1 MSIINV
7 VKSFFIGIAL
17 VIPGLSGSIFAVV
30 VGLYEDIINAIS
42 SFSKDIKVNIKF
54 LLPVA
59 LGCVMG
65 ILASTKAV
73 LWLCENYQLQSYMF
87 FIGLV
92 LGSVPLIWRKMSK
105 IEFKAVYL
113 ILSVLSFAAILLTS
127 GGSSDSEKSYI
138 AIQTLSGLPDFLT
151 LTLAGIISVS
161 LMMIPGISGSVMLMV
176 IGQYGTV
183 YNAVGSSLDFL
194 MYVIKGDFTM
204 AAECFMTVALI
215 IPFLLGALIG
225 IVIIAKI
232 LSFLLKKWE
241 SLVYYCVL
249 GLIGGA
255 IVVLALEG
263 GVVDITG
270 NISTNILK
278 IVIGIIFIV
287 IGCVCTVFL
296 DNPKEK

>member
-7 VKSFFIGIAL
+7 IKSFFIGIAL

-30 VGLYEDIINAIS
+30 VGLYEDIINAVS
-42 SFSKDIKVNIKF
+42 SFSKDIKGNIKF
-54 LLPVA
+54 LAPVA
-59 LGCVMG
+59 IGCVIG

-92 LGSVPLIWRKMSK
+92 LGSAPLIWRKMSK
-105 IEFKAVYL
+105 IKFNPVYL
-113 ILSVLSFAAILLTS
+113 LLTIISFAAILLTS
-127 GGSSDSEKSYI
+127 SGSSDSEKSYI
-138 AIQTLSGLPDFLT
+138 AIQALRGLPDFLT
-151 LTLAGIISVS
+151 LLFAGIISVS

-176 IGQYGTV
+176 LGQYGTV
-183 YNAVGSSLDFL
+183 YNAVGSALDFL
-194 MYVIKGDFTM
+194 MYVIKGDFI
-204 AAECFMTVALI
+204 AASECFMTVALI

-249 GLIGGA
+249 GLISGA

-263 GVVDITG
+263 GIVEIAADFSANVL
-270 NISTNILK
+270 NIFIS
-278 IVIGIIFIV
+278 IIFIV

>member
-1 MSIINV
+1 MSIINAI
-7 VKSFFIGIAL
+7 KSFFIGIAL

-42 SFSKDIKVNIKF
+42 DFSKDIKGNIKF
-54 LLPVA
+54 LMPVA
-59 LGCVMG
+59 LGCVVG

-92 LGSVPLIWRKMSK
+92 LGSVPLIWRKMNK
-105 IEFKAVYL
+105 IKFNPVYL
-113 ILSVLSFAAILLTS
+113 LLSVISFAAILLTS
-127 GGSSDSEKSYI
+127 GSGSSAEKSYI
-138 AIQTLSGLPDFLT
+138 AIQTLAGIDDFLT
-151 LTLAGIISVS
+151 LIFAGLISVS

-176 IGQYGTV
+176 MGQYGTV

-194 MYVIKGDFTM
+194 IFVIKGDF
-204 AAECFMTVALI
+204 ASASECFMTVALV

-249 GLIGGA
+249 GLIAGA

-263 GVVDITG
+263 GIVEIAG
-270 NISTNILK
+270 NVSANILK
-278 IVIGIIFIV
+278 ILISIVFIV
-287 IGCVCTVFL
+287 IGYLCTVFL

>member
-1 MSIINV
+1 MSIINAI
-7 VKSFFIGIAL
+7 KSFFIGIAL

-42 SFSKDIKVNIKF
+42 DFSKDIKGNIKF
-54 LLPVA
+54 LIPVA
-59 LGCVMG
+59 IGCVIG

-92 LGSVPLIWRKMSK
+92 LGSAPLIWRKMNK
-105 IEFKAVYL
+105 IKFNPAYL
-113 ILSVLSFAAILLTS
+113 LLSVLSFAAILLTS
-127 GGSSDSEKSYI
+127 NSGDGTEKSYI
-138 AIQTLSGLPDFLT
+138 AIQHLNSASDFATLLFAGL
-151 LTLAGIISVS
+151 ISVS

-183 YNAVGSSLDFL
+183 YNAVGSALDFL
-194 MYVIKGDFTM
+194 IFVIKGDF
-204 AAECFMTVALI
+204 ASASECFMAMALV

-241 SLVYYCVL
+241 ALVYYCVL
-249 GLIGGA
+249 GLISGA
-255 IVVLALEG
+255 VVVLALEG
-263 GVVDITG
+263 GIVEIAG
-270 NISTNILK
+270 NISANIFK
-278 IVIGIIFIV
+278 ILISIVFIV
-287 IGCVCTVFL
+287 VGYVCTIFL

>member
-1 MSIINV
+1 LSIINAI
-7 VKSFFIGIAL
+7 KSFFIGIAL

-42 SFSKDIKVNIKF
+42 DFSKDIKGNITF
-54 LLPVA
+54 LIPVA
-59 LGCVMG
+59 IGCVIG

-92 LGSVPLIWRKMSK
+92 LGSVPLIWRRMTK
-105 IEFKAVYL
+105 IKFNPAYL
-113 ILSVLSFAAILLTS
+113 MLSVISFAAILLTS
-127 GGSSDSEKSYI
+127 GGGSGAEKSYI
-138 AIQTLSGLPDFLT
+138 AIHALSGPADFLT
-151 LTLAGIISVS
+151 LIFAGVFSVS

-183 YNAVGSSLDFL
+183 YNAVGSALDFL
-194 MYVIKGDFTM
+194 MYVIKGDFAM
-204 AAECFMTVALI
+204 ASECFMSVALI
-215 IPFLLGALIG
+215 IPFSLGALVG

-249 GLIGGA
+249 GLISGA

-263 GVVDITG
+263 GIVEIAG
-270 NISTNILK
+270 NLSANIIKILIS
-278 IVIGIIFIV
+278 IVFIV
-287 IGCVCTVFL
+287 IGYLCTVFL